1 MANHES
7 GLFGVSQ
14 VSADMRDLLAQ
25 ESADARAGEAMALFC
40 YQAPAATPNSSTRGQ
55 GKLPHRCSGVFG

>member
-7 GLFGVSQ
+7 GLFLGVLSQ

-25 ESADARAGEAMALFC
+25 ESADARAGEADGTVLLSG
-40 YQAPAATPNSSTRGQ
+40 PGGHP
-55 GKLPHRCSGVFG
+55 KLLPPWPG